1 MVNEWIEHVKNFARK
16 NNLSYGCAITEPRCQ
31 ASYKPKKLTLKEIE
45 EQRRKAS
52 QQARNDSAPKKLTFK
67 EIEEQQRKSSQY
79 ARRISAEVRREAR
92 GIINSPT
99 ILEKKEIKDNSNKAE
114 DNSQPLI
121 VRYKKKSGVLS
132 N

>member
-52 QQARNDSAPKKLTFK
+52 QQAR
-67 EIEEQQRKSSQY
+67 RG
-79 ARRISAEVRREAR
+79 SAEIRREAR
-92 GIINSPT
+92 QIINSQT
-99 ILEKKEIKDNSNKAE
+99 ILEKKKIKDNSNKAE
-114 DNSQPLI
+114 ETSQLLI
-121 VRYKKKSGVLS
+121 VRYKKKSGVLL